1 MMPISRRTCPHC
13 GARDR
18 IGSWWSPF
26 GWPARWDCRSCS
38 RPLKFSGRRALL
50 IKALRMPLTM
60 VFVYGV
66 FARVWW
72 VAVAAM
78 VVGVVSSGLESVE
91 AVEERRG

>member
-1 MMPISRRTCPHC
+1 MMSISRRSCPHC

-50 IKALRMPLTM
+50 AAVLRVPLSM

-72 VAVAAM
+72 MAVGEA
-78 VVGVVSSGLESVE
+78 VVGVVTSGLESVE
-91 AVEERRG
+91 FVKDG

>member
-1 MMPISRRTCPHC
+1 MMSISRRSCPHC

-26 GWPARWDCRSCS
+26 GWPMRWDCRSCS

-50 IKALRMPLTM
+50 AAALRLPVSM

-66 FARVWW
+66 FARVWS
-72 VAVAAM
+72 VAAVAM
-78 VVGVVSSGLESVE
+78 LLEVATTWIE
-91 AVEERRG
+91 AVEGVEPQ